1 MKNISNTSTLVE
13 EIRAVSRHVRGD
25 ATDVLAQKLRRVLE
39 IEREARIGNRIDASV
54 RAEIERAH
62 DQLQRGI
69 LHRLRYTRTEW
80 WY

>member
-1 MKNISNTSTLVE
+1 MKKEIASNLLIE
-13 EIRAVSRHVRGD
+13 EIRAVSRHTRGD

-39 IEREARIGNRIDASV
+39 IEREARIGNRIDAGV

-69 LHRLRYTRTEW
+69 LHRLGITRTEW